1 LTAVRS
7 GEADR
12 FVSRPPA
19 DTKLFLVYGSDS
31 GLVRERARKLLR
43 ALVDDPADPFQLV
56 ELDGD
61 ELDGDPLRLADEAN
75 TIPLFGGRRAVHVE
89 LGSKNILPALEPLL
103 SAPAESV
110 VLIEAGAL
118 KRDHALRKLFEKER
132 SAAAIECSPD
142 SAADVQRL
150 INEELKAAGL
160 SLDDDARETL
170 VAMLGEDRLSTRS
183 EIGKLVLAAHGRQ
196 RITLEDVETLVCD
209 ASTTAHDDAVLQA
222 FSGEID
228 ALPGAFERLMATGGE
243 PSVILAAALRYAVAL
258 HRARL
263 AIDSGQSLDQAM
275 GLVMRS
281 GIGFGRRG
289 LIEKHLRSWSR
300 ERLLRAIRALADL
313 IGRVRREPRIGG
325 VLAERALL
333 SIAEGVK
340 R

>member
-12 FVSRPPA
+12 FVSQPPA

-31 GLVRERARKLLR
+31 GLVRERASKLLR

-56 ELDGD
+56 ELEGD
-61 ELDGDPLRLADEAN
+61 ELAGDPLRLADEAN
-75 TIPLFGGRRAVHVE
+75 TIPLFGGRRAVHVG

-103 SAPAESV
+103 SAAAETA

-142 SAADVQRL
+142 NAADVQRL

-170 VAMLGEDRLSTRS
+170 VALLGEDRLSTRS
-183 EIGKLVLAAHGRQ
+183 EIGKLVLAAHGRK

-263 AIDSGQSLDQAM
+263 AIDSGQSPDQAM

-281 GIGFGRRG
+281 GIGFGRRV

-313 IGRVRREPRIGG
+313 IGRTRREQRLGPAI
-325 VLAERALL
+325 AERALL
-333 SIAEGVK
+333 SIAEGAK

>member
-1 LTAVRS
+1 LTAIRS
-7 GEADR
+7 GEADP
-12 FVSRPPA
+12 FVARPPA
-19 DTKLFLVYGSDS
+19 NTKLFLVHGSDS
-31 GLVRERARKLLR
+31 GLVRERARTLLR

-61 ELDGDPLRLADEAN
+61 ELAADPLRLADEAN
-75 TIPLFGGRRAVHVE
+75 TIPLFGGKRAVHVE
-89 LGSKNILPALEPLL
+89 LGAKNIVPALEPLL
-103 SAPAESV
+103 AAPAESA

-132 SAAAIECSPD
+132 AAAAIECSPD
-142 SAADVQRL
+142 NAADVQRL
-150 INEELKAAGL
+150 IDAEMKAAGL

-170 VAMLGEDRLSTRS
+170 MALLGEDRLSTRS
-183 EIGKLVLAAHGRQ
+183 EIGKLVLATHGRE
-196 RITLEDVETLVCD
+196 RVTLEDVEALVCD

-222 FSGEID
+222 FSGEVD
-228 ALPGAFERLMATGGE
+228 SVPGAFERLMATGGE
-243 PSVILAAALRYAVAL
+243 PSVMLAAALRYAVGL

-263 AIDSGQSLDQAM
+263 AIDAGQSPDQAT

-289 LIEKHLRSWSR
+289 LIEKHLRVWSR
-300 ERLLRAIRALADL
+300 ERLFRTIRTLADL
-313 IGRVRREPRIGG
+313 IGRTRREQRIGAA
-325 VLAERALL
+325 LAERALL

>member
-1 LTAVRS
+1 MTAVRS

>member
-1 LTAVRS
+1 LSAVRS

-61 ELDGDPLRLADEAN
+61 ELASDPLRLADEAN

-103 SAPAESV
+103 SAPAESA

-132 SAAAIECSPD
+132 GAAAIECSPD
-142 SAADVQRL
+142 NAADVQRL

-160 SLDDDARETL
+160 SLDEDARETL
-170 VAMLGEDRLSTRS
+170 VALLGQDRLSTRS
-183 EIGKLVLAAHGRQ
+183 EIGKLVLAAHGRE

-263 AIDSGQSLDQAM
+263 AVESGQSPDQAM

-289 LIEKHLRSWSR
+289 LIEKHLRSWTR

-313 IGRVRREPRIGG
+313 IGRTRREQRLGAA
-325 VLAERALL
+325 LAERALL
-333 SIAEGVK
+333 SIAEGAK

>member
-1 LTAVRS
+1 LTAIRS
-7 GEADR
+7 AEADR
-12 FVSRPPA
+12 FVARPPA
-19 DTKLFLVYGSDS
+19 DTKLFLIHGSDS

-61 ELDGDPLRLADEAN
+61 ELAADPLRLADEAN

-89 LGSKNILPALEPLL
+89 LGAKNILPAVEAFFMTSPEC
-103 SAPAESV
+103 AI
-110 VLIEAGAL
+110 LIEAGAL
-118 KRDHALRKLFEKER
+118 RRDHALRKLFESAR
-132 SAAAIECSPD
+132 VAAAIECSPD

-150 INEELKAAGL
+150 IDAEIKEAGL
-160 SLDDDARETL
+160 TLDDDARETL
-170 VAMLGEDRLSTRS
+170 VALLGEDRLSTRS
-183 EIGKLVLAAHGRQ
+183 ELGKLVLAAHGRQ
-196 RITLEDVETLVCD
+196 RITLEDVEGLVCD

-243 PSVILAAALRYAVAL
+243 PSVMLAAALRYAVGL

-263 AIDSGQSLDQAM
+263 AIDSGQSVDQAL

-281 GIGFGRRG
+281 GVGFGRRG
-289 LIEKHLRSWSR
+289 LIEKHLRGWSR
-300 ERLLRAIRALADL
+300 EKLFRAIRALADL
-313 IGRVRREPRIGG
+313 IGRTRREQRIGAT
-325 VLAERALL
+325 LAERALL
-333 SIAEGVK
+333 SIAEGAK

>member
-7 GEADR
+7 SEADR
-12 FVSRPPA
+12 FVARPAA
-19 DTKLFLVYGSDS
+19 DTKLFLVFGSDS

-43 ALVDDPADPFQLV
+43 ALVEDPADPFQLV

-61 ELDGDPLRLADEAN
+61 ELAGDPLRLADEAN

-89 LGSKNILPALEPLL
+89 LGSKNIMPALEPLL
-103 SAPAESV
+103 NASAESA

-118 KRDHALRKLFEKER
+118 KRDHVLRKLFERER
-132 SAAAIECSPD
+132 GAVAIECSPD
-142 SAADVQRL
+142 STADVQRL
-150 INEELKAAGL
+150 IHEELEAAGL
-160 SLDDDARETL
+160 ALDDDARESL
-170 VAMLGEDRLSTRS
+170 VALLGEDRLSTRS
-183 EIGKLVLAAHGRQ
+183 EIGKLVLAAHGRA

-222 FSGEID
+222 FSGALD

-263 AIDSGQSLDQAM
+263 AVDSGQSPDQAM
-275 GLVMRS
+275 SLVFRS

-289 LIEKHLRSWSR
+289 LVEKHLRNWTR
-300 ERLLRAIRALADL
+300 EKLFRVIRALADL
-313 IGRVRREPRIGG
+313 IGRTRREQRIGAA
-325 VLAERALL
+325 LAERALL
-333 SIAEGVK
+333 SIAEGAK

>member
-1 LTAVRS
+1 LTAIRS

-12 FVSRPPA
+12 FIARPPA

-43 ALVDDPADPFQLV
+43 GLVDDPADPFQLI

-61 ELDGDPLRLADEAN
+61 DLAADPLRLADEAN

-89 LGSKNILPALEPLL
+89 LGSKNILPALEPLIN
-103 SAPAESV
+103 APAESA

-132 SAAAIECSPD
+132 GAVAIECSPD
-142 SAADVQRL
+142 STADVQRL
-150 INEELKAAGL
+150 INEELEAAGL
-160 SLDDDARETL
+160 ALDNDARESL
-170 VAMLGEDRLSTRS
+170 V
-183 EIGKLVLAAHGRQ
+183 
-196 RITLEDVETLVCD
+196 TLEDVETLVSD

-222 FSGEID
+222 FSGALD
-228 ALPGAFERLMATGGE
+228 ALLGAFERLMATGGE
-243 PSVILAAALRYAVAL
+243 PSVILAPALRYAVAL

-263 AIDSGQSLDQAM
+263 AVDSGQSPDQAM
-275 GLVMRS
+275 GLVFRS

-289 LIEKHLRSWSR
+289 LVEKHLRSWTR
-300 ERLLRAIRALADL
+300 ERLLRTIRALADL
-313 IGRVRREPRIGG
+313 IGRTRREQRLGAA
-325 VLAERALL
+325 LAERALL

>member
-1 LTAVRS
+1 LTAIRS

-12 FVSRPPA
+12 LVSRPPA

-56 ELDGD
+56 ELDGE
-61 ELDGDPLRLADEAN
+61 ELASDPLRLADEAN

-89 LGSKNILPALEPLL
+89 LGSKNILPALEPLIN
-103 SAPAESV
+103 APAESV

-150 INEELKAAGL
+150 INEELRVAGL

-170 VAMLGEDRLSTRS
+170 VALLGEDRLSTRS
-183 EIGKLVLAAHGRQ
+183 EIGKLVLAAHGRE
-196 RITLEDVETLVCD
+196 RITMEDVETLVCD

-222 FSGEID
+222 FSGKVD

-263 AIDSGQSLDQAM
+263 AVESGQSPDQAM

-289 LIEKHLRSWSR
+289 LIENHLRSWSR
-300 ERLLRAIRALADL
+300 ERLLRTIRALADL
-313 IGRVRREPRIGG
+313 IGRTRREQRIGAA
-325 VLAERALL
+325 LAERALL

>member
-1 LTAVRS
+1 LTAIRS

-61 ELDGDPLRLADEAN
+61 ELAADPLRLADEAN
-75 TIPLFGGRRAVHVE
+75 TIPLFGRRRVVHVE
-89 LGSKNILPALEPLL
+89 LGGKNILPALESLIN
-103 SAPAESV
+103 APAESA

-132 SAAAIECSPD
+132 RAAAIECAPD
-142 SAADVQRL
+142 NAADVQRL

-170 VAMLGEDRLSTRS
+170 VALLGEDRLSTRS
-183 EIGKLVLAAHGRQ
+183 EIGKLVLAAHGLE

-263 AIDSGQSLDQAM
+263 AIDSGQSPDQAM

-300 ERLLRAIRALADL
+300 ERLLRAIGALADL
-313 IGRVRREPRIGG
+313 IGRTRREQRIGAA
-325 VLAERALL
+325 LAERALL

-340 R
+340 G

>member
-1 LTAVRS
+1 LTAIRS

-61 ELDGDPLRLADEAN
+61 ELAGDPLRLADEAN
-75 TIPLFGGRRAVHVE
+75 TIPLFGGRRAVHIE

-103 SAPAESV
+103 KAPAESA

-118 KRDHALRKLFEKER
+118 KRDQALRKLFEKER

-150 INEELKAAGL
+150 INEELKTAGL

-170 VAMLGEDRLSTRS
+170 VALLGEDRLSTRS

-196 RITLEDVETLVCD
+196 RITLADVETLVCN
-209 ASTTAHDDAVLQA
+209 ASATAHDDAVLQA
-222 FSGEID
+222 FSGEIN

-243 PSVILAAALRYAVAL
+243 PSVVLAAALRYAVAL

-263 AIDSGQSLDQAM
+263 AVESGQSPDQAM

-289 LIEKHLRSWSR
+289 LVEKHLRSWSR

-313 IGRVRREPRIGG
+313 IGRTRREQRVGAA
-325 VLAERALL
+325 LAERALL
-333 SIAEGVK
+333 SIAEGAK

>member
-1 LTAVRS
+1 
-7 GEADR
+7 
-12 FVSRPPA
+12 
-19 DTKLFLVYGSDS
+19 LFLVYGSDS

-61 ELDGDPLRLADEAN
+61 ELAGDPLRLADEAN

-89 LGSKNILPALEPLL
+89 LGAKNILPALEPLL
-103 SAPAESV
+103 NAPAESA

-160 SLDDDARETL
+160 ALDDDARETL
-170 VAMLGEDRLSTRS
+170 VALLGQDRLSTRS

-209 ASTTAHDDAVLQA
+209 ASATAHDDAVLQA

-228 ALPGAFERLMATGGE
+228 ALPGAFERLIATGGE

-263 AIDSGQSLDQAM
+263 AIDSGQSPDQAV

-313 IGRVRREPRIGG
+313 IGRIRREQRLGAA
-325 VLAERALL
+325 LAERALL

>member
-1 LTAVRS
+1 LTVVRS
-7 GEADR
+7 SEADR
-12 FVSRPPA
+12 FVARPPA
-19 DTKLFLVYGSDS
+19 DTKLFLVFGSDS

-43 ALVDDPADPFQLV
+43 ALVEDPADPFQLV

-61 ELDGDPLRLADEAN
+61 ELAGDPLRLADEAN

-89 LGSKNILPALEPLL
+89 LGLKNILPALEPLINA
-103 SAPAESV
+103 SAESA

-132 SAAAIECSPD
+132 RAVAIECAPD

-170 VAMLGEDRLSTRS
+170 VALLGEDRLSTRS
-183 EIGKLVLAAHGRQ
+183 EIGKLVLAAHGRA
-196 RITLEDVETLVCD
+196 RITLEDVETLVSD
-209 ASTTAHDDAVLQA
+209 ASTMAHDDAVLQA
-222 FSGEID
+222 FSGALD

-263 AIDSGQSLDQAM
+263 AIDCGQSPDQAM
-275 GLVMRS
+275 GLVFRS

-289 LIEKHLRSWSR
+289 LVEKHLRNWSS

-313 IGRVRREPRIGG
+313 IGRTRREQRIGAA
-325 VLAERALL
+325 LAERALL
-333 SIAEGVK
+333 SIAEGAK

>member
-1 LTAVRS
+1 MTAIRS

-12 FVSRPPA
+12 FVAQPPA
-19 DTKLFLVYGSDS
+19 ETKLFLVHGSDS

-61 ELDGDPLRLADEAN
+61 ELAGDPLRLADEAN

-89 LGSKNILPALEPLL
+89 LGGKNIVPALEPLL
-103 SAPAESV
+103 SAPAESA

-132 SAAAIECSPD
+132 GAAAIECSPD
-142 SAADVQRL
+142 SVADVQRL

-160 SLDDDARETL
+160 TLDDDARETL
-170 VAMLGEDRLSTRS
+170 VALLGEDRLSTRS
-183 EIGKLVLAAHGRQ
+183 EIGKLVLAAHGRE

-222 FSGEID
+222 FSGD
-228 ALPGAFERLMATGGE
+228 LDYLPGAFERLIATGGE
-243 PSVILAAALRYAVAL
+243 PSVMLAAALRYAVAL

-263 AIDSGQSLDQAM
+263 AIESGQSPDQAM
-275 GLVMRS
+275 GLVFRS
-281 GIGFGRRG
+281 GIGVGKRG
-289 LIEKHLRSWSR
+289 LLEKHLRAWSR
-300 ERLLRAIRALADL
+300 EKLFRAIRTLADL
-313 IGRVRREPRIGG
+313 VRRTRREQRLGAA
-325 VLAERALL
+325 LAERALL
-333 SIAEGVK
+333 SIAEGAK

>member
-1 LTAVRS
+1 LTAIRS

-12 FVSRPPA
+12 FVARPPA
-19 DTKLFLVYGSDS
+19 DLKLFLIYGSDS
-31 GLVRERARKLLR
+31 GLVRERARRLLR

-61 ELDGDPLRLADEAN
+61 ELAADPLRLADEAN

-89 LGSKNILPALEPLL
+89 LGSKNILPALEPLMN
-103 SAPAESV
+103 APAESA

-132 SAAAIECSPD
+132 SAVAIECSPD
-142 SAADVQRL
+142 TAADVQRL
-150 INEELKAAGL
+150 IDAEMKEARLT
-160 SLDDDARETL
+160 LDDDARDTL
-170 VAMLGEDRLSTRS
+170 VALLGEDRLSTRS
-183 EIGKLVLAAHGRQ
+183 EIGKLVLAAHGRK
-196 RITLEDVETLVCD
+196 RITLEDVEALVCD

-228 ALPGAFERLMATGGE
+228 SLPGAFERLMATGGE
-243 PSVILAAALRYAVAL
+243 PSVILTAALRYAVGL

-263 AIDSGQSLDQAM
+263 AINAGQSVDQAM

-281 GIGFGRRG
+281 GIGFGRRS

-313 IGRVRREPRIGG
+313 IGRTRREQRIGAA
-325 VLAERALL
+325 LTERALL
-333 SIAEGVK
+333 SIAEAAK

>member
-1 LTAVRS
+1 M
-7 GEADR
+7 
-12 FVSRPPA
+12 
-19 DTKLFLVYGSDS
+19 FLVYGSDS

-61 ELDGDPLRLADEAN
+61 ELAGDPLRLADEAN

-89 LGSKNILPALEPLL
+89 LGAKNILPALEPLL
-103 SAPAESV
+103 NAPAESA

-160 SLDDDARETL
+160 ALDDDARETL
-170 VAMLGEDRLSTRS
+170 VALLGQDRLSTRS

-209 ASTTAHDDAVLQA
+209 ASATAHDDAVLQA

-228 ALPGAFERLMATGGE
+228 ALPGAFERLIATGGE

-263 AIDSGQSLDQAM
+263 AIDSGQSPDQAV

-313 IGRVRREPRIGG
+313 IGRIRREQRLGAA
-325 VLAERALL
+325 LAERALL

>member
-1 LTAVRS
+1 LTAIRS
-7 GEADR
+7 SEADR
-12 FVSRPPA
+12 FVARPPA
-19 DTKLFLVYGSDS
+19 DTKLFLVFGSDS
-31 GLVRERARKLLR
+31 GLVRERARTLLR

-61 ELDGDPLRLADEAN
+61 ELAADPLRLADEAN
-75 TIPLFGGRRAVHVE
+75 TIPLFGGRRVVHVE
-89 LGSKNILPALEPLL
+89 LGSKNIMPALEPLL
-103 SAPAESV
+103 NLSAESA

-118 KRDHALRKLFEKER
+118 KRDHALRKLFERER
-132 SAAAIECSPD
+132 GAVAIECSPD
-142 SAADVQRL
+142 STADVQRL
-150 INEELKAAGL
+150 INEELEAAGL
-160 SLDDDARETL
+160 ALDDDARESL
-170 VAMLGEDRLSTRS
+170 VALLGEDRLSTRS
-183 EIGKLVLAAHGRQ
+183 EIGKLVLAAHGRA

-222 FSGEID
+222 FSGALD

-263 AIDSGQSLDQAM
+263 AMDSGQSPDQAM
-275 GLVMRS
+275 GLVFRS

-289 LIEKHLRSWSR
+289 LVEKHLRSWSR
-300 ERLLRAIRALADL
+300 EKLFRAIRALADL
-313 IGRVRREPRIGG
+313 IGRTRREQRIGAA
-325 VLAERALL
+325 LAERALL

>member
-1 LTAVRS
+1 LTAIRS

-12 FVSRPPA
+12 FVARPAA
-19 DTKLFLVYGSDS
+19 DTKLFLIHGSDS

-43 ALVDDPADPFQLV
+43 ALIADPADPFQLV

-61 ELDGDPLRLADEAN
+61 ELAADPLRLADEAN
-75 TIPLFGGRRAVHVE
+75 TIPLFGGRRAVHVA
-89 LGSKNILPALEPLL
+89 LGAKSI
-103 SAPAESV
+103 APAVDPLFATAPECAV
-110 VLIEAGAL
+110 VIEADAL
-118 KRDHALRKLFEKER
+118 KRDHTLRRLFEKER
-132 SAAAIECSPD
+132 GAAAIECSPD
-142 SAADVQRL
+142 TAADVQRL
-150 INEELKAAGL
+150 INEELKTAGL
-160 SLDDDARETL
+160 ALDDDARETL
-170 VAMLGEDRLSTRS
+170 VALLGEDRLSTRS
-183 EIGKLVLAAHGRQ
+183 EIGKLVLAAHGRE

-209 ASTTAHDDAVLQA
+209 ASTSAHDDVVLQA
-222 FSGEID
+222 FSG
-228 ALPGAFERLMATGGE
+228 ALDSIPGAFERLIATGGE
-243 PSVILAAALRYAVAL
+243 PSAILAAALRYAVAL

-263 AIDSGQSLDQAM
+263 AVESGQSPDQAM

-313 IGRVRREPRIGG
+313 IGRTRREQRIGAA
-325 VLAERALL
+325 LAERALL

>member
-19 DTKLFLVYGSDS
+19 NTKLFLVYGSDS

-61 ELDGDPLRLADEAN
+61 ELAGDPLRLADEAN
-75 TIPLFGGRRAVHVE
+75 TIPLFGGRRVVHVE
-89 LGSKNILPALEPLL
+89 LGGKNILPALEPLL
-103 SAPAESV
+103 SAPAESA

-118 KRDHALRKLFEKER
+118 KRDHALRKLFEQEHR
-132 SAAAIECSPD
+132 AAAIECAPD
-142 SAADVQRL
+142 NAADVQRL

-160 SLDDDARETL
+160 SLDEDARERL
-170 VAMLGEDRLSTRS
+170 VALLGEDRLSTRS
-183 EIGKLVLAAHGRQ
+183 EIGKLVLAAHGRE

-243 PSVILAAALRYAVAL
+243 PSVILAAALRYALAL

-263 AIDSGQSLDQAM
+263 AIDSGQSPDQAM

-313 IGRVRREPRIGG
+313 IGRTRREQRIGAA
-325 VLAERALL
+325 LAERALL